1 MVTIIQIQRYAW
13 VVELLLRRKSL
24 SIREI
29 NDAWSRS
36 SLVEFPDEKMNRKSW
51 YKCFDDI
58 CIIYGIIIEGEKK
71 GGLSRWHI
79 MNPEFLQENN
89 VEAWML
95 ACMAHRNL
103 LVECLGMYHRVDIE
117 GFPSENGM
125 LKHIALAMKEKRKME
140 ITYRRYGH
148 SQPKEYVVEPYFI
161 KTYNHRFYVV
171 CKSEKG
177 DFLIFSF
184 DRILSTK
191 MLVEHFVYPSELS
204 AQEFFDESFGV
215 MIPPEDVKAQKIVIR
230 AKGDAGYYLQD
241 VPLHKSQKL
250 IGQGDGYAD
259 FSIRIKPTDDFIG
272 AILQQADRL
281 EIISPKEVR
290 KRIKDK
296 LKDTLKAYE

>member
-125 LKHIALAMKEKRKME
+125 LKPIALAMKEKRKME
-140 ITYRRYGH
+140 ITYRRYGN

-177 DFLIFSF
+177 DFLVFSF

-191 MLVEHFVYPSELS
+191 MLEAHFVYPSELS

-215 MIPPEDVKAQKIVIR
+215 MIPPEDVKAKKIVIR

-290 KRIKDK
+290 QRIKDK